1 MAKDKSESAVDRME
15 LDIKAKASGSAQS
28 FDRQVEA
35 WLDSGVTESEI
46 MDNIDA
52 MDDIGRGPFAEL
64 AKGAVDS
71 AVQASTT
78 IIAVDTAREL
88 AGGDGS
94 AMGTWMSTGGDTVCD
109 GCAALHGKEMSLEE
123 FEATHGTNECGERCY
138 CYWVPDQVEK
148 GEGPVNLASED
159 EEQG

>member
-1 MAKDKSESAVDRME
+1 MAKDKSESAVERME

-35 WLDSGVTESEI
+35 WLGSGVTEREI

-71 AVQASTT
+71 AVKASTT

-94 AMGTWMSTGGDTVCD
+94 AMGTWMSTGGATVCD